1 MDHYTTLGVSR
12 TATQEEIKSAFR
24 KLAMQHHPD
33 RGGDIN
39 KFQEISNAY
48 EILSDTDKR
57 LRYDSPQSRQ
67 QHNPFGSG
75 GEEFSVYG
83 NAFDLENLFGQ
94 IFGNRPNPF
103 AQQQQVM
110 RTRLGVSLV
119 DAYTGTES
127 VIQLSTPQGVKVIN
141 IKIPPGV
148 DNGDTMRYDNIIN
161 NVTLIVEFAITPDHR
176 YERKGSD
183 LYSQLTISV
192 LDLIVGA
199 KVPIQT
205 INGKTI
211 EVVIKPNTQPA
222 QHIRV
227 PGYGMPSRDGTMGD
241 QILLI
246 KPYIPDNIDNDIIDS
261 INRSKNK

>member
-48 EILSDTDKR
+48 EILSDVDKR
-57 LRYDSPQSRQ
+57 SRYDNPQPQ
-67 QHNPFGSG
+67 QYNPFSSG
-75 GEEFSVYG
+75 ADGFSVYN
-83 NAFDLENLFGQ
+83 NAYDLENLFGQ

-110 RTRLGVSLV
+110 RTRIGVSLV

-148 DNGDTMRYDNIIN
+148 DNGDTIRYDNIIN

-176 YERKGSD
+176 FERKGSD
-183 LYSQLTISV
+183 LYSQLTISI
-192 LDLIVGA
+192 LDLIVGD
-199 KVPIQT
+199 KVSIQT

-211 EVVIKPNTQPA
+211 EVSIKPYTQPT

-241 QILLI
+241 QILLL
-246 KPYIPDNIDNDIIDS
+246 KPYIPDNIETDIIDS
-261 INRSKNK
+261 IKRSKNK